1 MQKVL
6 YMLDLLFLINQK
18 NKNYEKKINISRK
31 TLCQS
36 QHIIICALFSQKM
49 QFYKLEKLLDNDII
63 FSKYNTCEFS
73 ISDKL
78 N

>member
-1 MQKVL
+1 
-6 YMLDLLFLINQK
+6 MLDLLFLINQK

-63 FSKYNTCEFS
+63 FPKYN
-73 ISDKL
+73 L
-78 N
+78 